1 MRNALLTLAAVLVA
15 GMISLGFSGGVIA
28 AAPITPGM
36 EGMPGMGGDHP
47 AHIHSGT
54 CATLGD
60 VVHPLSDVSAQAM
73 NNGTP
78 MAMMDMMMGS
88 GAAIPV
94 ESSVTTVQAA
104 LSDIVGGEHAINVHE
119 SADNIGNYIA
129 CGDIGGAM
137 VGENSLLFGLAPLND
152 SGYSGIGSLV
162 DNGDGTTTV
171 YVYLM
176 NSSMMGWRRRWQL
189 RMPNSVSPS
198 FQAGARSQA
207 PAFSCPAR
215 RASALSETFL

>member
-1 MRNALLTLAAVLVA
+1 VRKRKVDLAVIRRKDEHATEAQARNVVKDDRGKHDMRKPLMTLGALLAA
-15 GMISLGFSGGVIA
+15 GIMSLGWTGGSVAQDA
-28 AAPITPGM
+28 AMAS
-36 EGMPGMGGDHP
+36 HP

-60 VVHPLSDVSAQAM
+60 VVQPLSNVSAEAM

-88 GAAIPV
+88 ANAIPV
-94 ESSVTTVQAA
+94 ESSVTTVQMA

-119 SADNIGNYIA
+119 SAENIGNYIA

-137 VGENSLLFGLAPLND
+137 VGSNSLLFGIAPLND
-152 SGYSGIGSLV
+152 SGYSGIASLV

-171 YVYLM
+171 YVYLT
-176 NSSMMGWRRRWQL
+176 NASMMGGG
-189 RMPNSVSPS
+189 MATPE
-198 FQAGARSQA
+198 A
-207 PAFSCPAR
+207 
-215 RASALSETFL
+215 

>member
-1 MRNALLTLAAVLVA
+1 MTLGA
-15 GMISLGFSGGVIA
+15 VIA
-28 AAPITPGM
+28 AGIMSLGWS
-36 EGMPGMGGDHP
+36 GGSIAQDMAMVSHP

-60 VVHPLSDVSAQAM
+60 VVHPLSNVGAEAM

-78 MAMMDMMMGS
+78 TAMMDMMMGS
-88 GAAIPV
+88 GSAIPV

-119 SADNIGNYIA
+119 SDENIGNYIA

-137 VGENSLLFGLAPLND
+137 IGDNSLLFGLAPLND

-176 NSSMMGWRRRWQL
+176 NASMMGGG
-189 RMPNSVSPS
+189 MMATPE
-198 FQAGARSQA
+198 A
-207 PAFSCPAR
+207 
-215 RASALSETFL
+215 

>member
-1 MRNALLTLAAVLVA
+1 MRKPLMTLGALLAA
-15 GMISLGFSGGVIA
+15 GIMSLGWAGGSIA
-28 AAPITPGM
+28 QDMAM
-36 EGMPGMGGDHP
+36 ESHP

-60 VVHPLSDVSAQAM
+60 VVQPLSNVSAEAM

-78 MAMMDMMMGS
+78 TAMMDMMMGS
-88 GAAIPV
+88 AAAIPV
-94 ESSVTTVQAA
+94 ESSVTTVQMA

-119 SADNIGNYIA
+119 SAENIGNYIA

-137 VGENSLLFGLAPLND
+137 IGDNSLLFGIAPLND
-152 SGYSGIGSLV
+152 SGYSGIASLV

-176 NSSMMGWRRRWQL
+176 NSSMMGGG
-189 RMPNSVSPS
+189 MPMATPD
-198 FQAGARSQA
+198 A
-207 PAFSCPAR
+207 
-215 RASALSETFL
+215 